1 VGRYIIRRI
10 LWVIFVLLFITL
22 LTYMIF
28 FLLPPTDP
36 AVTFAGRQPTPE
48 IIEEIR
54 DQFGL
59 DQPFFVQY
67 GLFVKRVFLGDQ
79 YGWPG
84 LGFSFNTRS
93 SLKPIIL
100 DRFTVTVQLAL
111 GAALVWILL
120 GIPIGVL
127 SALRPR
133 STGDRVAMG
142 FALFGVSAPVFW
154 LGLIFLYL
162 FWYIPT
168 KAGWAISAAGS
179 GYYPI
184 GEGFFTWLNHMI
196 MPWVVLALLF
206 AAFYARMTRGNLI
219 ETMGEDYIRTARAKG
234 LSERRVVFKHGLRAS
249 LTPVVTMFGMD
260 LGILLGGAVIT
271 ETVFNLQGL
280 GAYAIASLRDGD
292 LYAIVDVTVIAA
304 FFVTIMNLLVDIVYA
319 FLDPRV
325 RYS

>member
-1 VGRYIIRRI
+1 MGRYIIRRV
-10 LWVIFVLLFITL
+10 LWVAFVLLFITL
-22 LTYMIF
+22 ITYLIF
-28 FLLPPTDP
+28 FKLPPGDP
-36 AVTFAGRQPTPE
+36 AVRFAGKQPTVE
-48 IIEEIR
+48 AIAQVKK
-54 DQFGL
+54 QFGL
-59 DQPFFVQY
+59 DKPFYVQY
-67 GLFVKRVFLGDQ
+67 GLFVKRLFLGDQ

-93 SLKPIIL
+93 ALKPILI
-100 DRFTVTVQLAL
+100 DRMTVTMQLAF

-127 SALRPR
+127 SALKPK
-133 STGDRVAMG
+133 SLGDRMAMG

-168 KAGWAISAAGS
+168 KHGWPISASGS

-184 GEGFFTWLNHMI
+184 SQGFFTWLNHMI

-206 AAFYARMTRGNLI
+206 AAFYARMSRGNLI

-234 LSERRVVFKHGLRAS
+234 LSEGRVVFKHGLRAS

-260 LGILLGGAVIT
+260 LGLLLGGAVIT

-280 GAYAIASLRDGD
+280 GNYLIQSVRGADFNAILDIAVL
-292 LYAIVDVTVIAA
+292 AA
-304 FFVTIMNLLVDIVYA
+304 FFVTFMNLIVDII
-319 FLDPRV
+319 
-325 RYS
+325 

>member
-1 VGRYIIRRI
+1 MGRYIARRF
-10 LWVIFVLLFITL
+10 LWIFFVLLIVTLIT
-22 LTYMIF
+22 YVIF
-28 FLLPPTDP
+28 FILPPGDP
-36 AVTFAGRQPTPE
+36 AVRFCGRQPTTAC
-48 IIEEIR
+48 IQEIR
-54 DQFGL
+54 VQFGL
-59 DQPFFVQY
+59 NKPFYIQYARFVER
-67 GLFVKRVFLGDQ
+67 FFRGDQ

-93 SLKPIIL
+93 ALKPIIVQ
-100 DRFTVTVQLAL
+100 RMVVTSQLAV
-111 GAALVWILL
+111 GAALVWLLL

-133 STGDRVAMG
+133 SLGDRAAMG

-168 KAGWAISAAGS
+168 QHHWAIAAAGS
-179 GYYPI
+179 GYEPI
-184 GEGFFTWLNHMI
+184 GAGFFTWVNHMI

-206 AAFYARMTRGNLI
+206 AAFYARMSRGNLI
-219 ETMGEDYIRTARAKG
+219 ETMSEDYIRTARAKG

-260 LGILLGGAVIT
+260 LGTLLGGAIIT

-280 GAYAIASLRDGD
+280 GNYVIQSVRGSDFNALI
-292 LYAIVDVTVIAA
+292 DVTMVAA
-304 FFVTIMNLLVDIVYA
+304 FFVTTMNLIVDIVYA